1 MLPSALH
8 HDELQHDH
16 LGGLQDEAA
25 DVSDDHEHHPD
36 DDDDAKSSKWFGTKS
51 GLDIRV
57 K

>member
-36 DDDDAKSSKWFGTKS
+36 DDDAKSSKWFGTKS
-51 GLDIRV
+51 GLDVRV